1 MTYDKYRGRFI
12 KVMERCKLNDY
23 SPHCTRYTFITKAK
37 ESHVDEYA
45 IKMMVG
51 HEITDITELVYT
63 KRDNVNF
70 LKEEILKIK

>member
-1 MTYDKYRGRFI
+1 
-12 KVMERCKLNDY
+12 
-23 SPHCTRYTFITKAK
+23 
-37 ESHVDEYA
+37 
-45 IKMMVG
+45 MMVG